1 MGSGVNRHF
10 ISVDGGTLHLCDLS
24 RTLLAASVPVC
35 QVRSRQPRP
44 HQPWGRVT
52 YRVPAAGRAS
62 RAEGP
67 ARQQSQH
74 CGVRGC
80 SQATPGGHHCRSLSG
95 TPARTREA

>member
-10 ISVDGGTLHLCDLS
+10 IRVDGGTLHLCDLS

-35 QVRSRQPRP
+35 QVRPRQPRP

-62 RAEGP
+62 RAKCP
-67 ARQQSQH
+67 APQHSQR
-74 CGVRGC
+74 CWVRAC
-80 SQATPGGHHCRSLSG
+80 SQATPSGDHWHPLSG
-95 TPARTREA
+95 TPAWTREA